1 MSSSHLH
8 TSQKN
13 DNNNINTNERYYC
26 YRHKLDLKRNSMN
39 SNESTMLENL
49 QQMPT
54 EEKQT
59 IEQILSLF
67 SKLSLKSRNTAL
79 EGLLHQCCSTQLSF
93 LSNRLED
100 LNRIDFI
107 AYIPEELSLHI
118 LSYLDATSLCRAAQV
133 SKTWKLLAD
142 DDQVWHKLCEQHID
156 KKCYKCGWGLPLLEK
171 RKHMNKRKIL
181 QNPSPPSSPP
191 PSSTH
196 NIKRETKRLC
206 TASLRSAL
214 NWRSGTYNTRVLKGH
229 RDGVTCL
236 QFNEEKNILISG
248 SYDATVRIWDIET
261 GENVRTLKGH
271 WNCVKTLQF
280 DDVKLVTGSLDH
292 TIKLWNYKTGQCI
305 RTFRGHMGGVN
316 SIHFNER
323 ILASGSADCTVRV
336 WNFTSCVQYALRG
349 HTDRVNCVRI
359 YKQSRVL
366 SSSDDCT
373 IRVWDLPTKTCVRV
387 FKGHILQI
395 PSIEFA
401 SLSMFSKMFS
411 SVHQESNNNNVDYG
425 SNNNGDDGDS
435 IVEQRC
441 GGGNH
446 ENEDL
451 PIIVSGS
458 LDNTIKIWCF
468 QSGKCCKTLFGHLEG
483 VWTLALDKLRLVS
496 GSQDNLVKIWDKD
509 TGHDLH
515 TLEGHSQPVT
525 CVALSDT
532 KIISGSDDKE
542 IRIWDF
548 KV

>member
-1 MSSSHLH
+1 MPYSQLH
-8 TSQKN
+8 TLQKN
-13 DNNNINTNERYYC
+13 DNNNINTNKRYYC

-59 IEQILSLF
+59 IEQISSLF
-67 SKLSLKSRNTAL
+67 SKLSLKSRNIAL

-107 AYIPEELSLHI
+107 AHLPEELSLHI
-118 LSYLDATSLCRAAQV
+118 LSYLDATSLCHAAQV
-133 SKTWKLLAD
+133 SKPWKLLAD

-171 RKHMNKRKIL
+171 RKHMNRRRIL
-181 QNPSPPSSPP
+181 QNPSP
-191 PSSTH
+191 
-196 NIKRETKRLC
+196 
-206 TASLRSAL
+206 
-214 NWRSGTYNTRVLKGH
+214 
-229 RDGVTCL
+229 
-236 QFNEEKNILISG
+236 
-248 SYDATVRIWDIET
+248 IWDIEKGETVRILT
-261 GENVRTLKGH
+261 GHL
-271 WNCVKTLQF
+271 NCVKTLQF

-305 RTFRGHMGGVN
+305 RTFCGHADGVN

-323 ILASGSADCTVRV
+323 ILASGSADWTVRV
-336 WNFTSCVQYALRG
+336 WDFTSCEQYALRG
-349 HTDRVNCVRI
+349 HTDRVNCVII
-359 YKQSRVL
+359 YKQSQVL

-373 IRVWDLPTKTCVRV
+373 IRVWDLPTKSCVRV
-387 FKGHILQI
+387 FTGHRLQV

-401 SLSMFSKMFS
+401 SLSIID
-411 SVHQESNNNNVDYG
+411 V
-425 SNNNGDDGDS
+425 
-435 IVEQRC
+435 QRC
-441 GGGNH
+441 DGGVH

-468 QSGKCCKTLFGHLEG
+468 QTGKCCKTLFGHLEG
-483 VWTLALDKLRLVS
+483 VWTLALDRLRLVS

-509 TGHDLH
+509 TGYDLH

>member
-1 MSSSHLH
+1 
-8 TSQKN
+8 
-13 DNNNINTNERYYC
+13 
-26 YRHKLDLKRNSMN
+26 
-39 SNESTMLENL
+39 
-49 QQMPT
+49 
-54 EEKQT
+54 
-59 IEQILSLF
+59 
-67 SKLSLKSRNTAL
+67 
-79 EGLLHQCCSTQLSF
+79 
-93 LSNRLED
+93 LED

-107 AYIPEELSLHI
+107 AYIPKELSLHI

-133 SKTWKLLAD
+133 SKSWKLLAD

-171 RKHMNKRKIL
+171 RKHMNKRIIL

-191 PSSTH
+191 PSSTRYLNILDDDNNNNNSLVMTSRPSTSLTSPSTLD

-214 NWRSGTYNTRVLKGH
+214 LYSDDDNNNNNNCQVITTKPWKEIYSERLAVERNWRKGMYNARVLKGH

-236 QFNEEKNILISG
+236 QFNDEKNILISG
-248 SYDATVRIWDIET
+248 SYDATVRIWDIEKGETVRILT
-261 GENVRTLKGH
+261 GHR
-271 WNCVKTLQF
+271 NCVKTLQF
-280 DDVKLVTGSLDH
+280 DDVKLITGSLDH

-305 RTFRGHMGGVN
+305 RTFCGHVDGVN

-323 ILASGSADCTVRV
+323 ILASGSADWTVRV
-336 WNFTSCVQYALRG
+336 WDFTSCEQYALRG
-349 HTDRVNCVRI
+349 HTDRVNCVII
-359 YKQSRVL
+359 YKQSQVL

-373 IRVWDLPTKTCVRV
+373 IRVWDLPTKSCVRV
-387 FKGHILQI
+387 FTGHRLQV

-411 SVHQESNNNNVDYG
+411 SVHQESNNNDG
-425 SNNNGDDGDS
+425 SNNNNDDDGD
-435 IVEQRC
+435 IIDEQRC
-441 GGGNH
+441 DGGIH

>member
-13 DNNNINTNERYYC
+13 DNNNINTNKRYYC
-26 YRHKLDLKRNSMN
+26 YRHKLGLKRNSMN

-79 EGLLHQCCSTQLSF
+79 E
-93 LSNRLED
+93 
-100 LNRIDFI
+100 
-107 AYIPEELSLHI
+107 
-118 LSYLDATSLCRAAQV
+118 DATSLCRAAQV
-133 SKTWKLLAD
+133 SKTWRLLAD

-206 TASLRSAL
+206 TTSLRSAL
-214 NWRSGTYNTRVLKGH
+214 
-229 RDGVTCL
+229 
-236 QFNEEKNILISG
+236 
-248 SYDATVRIWDIET
+248 IWDIET

-271 WNCVKTLQF
+271 WSCVKTLQF

-401 SLSMFSKMFS
+401 SLSMFSK
-411 SVHQESNNNNVDYG
+411 
-425 SNNNGDDGDS
+425 
-435 IVEQRC
+435 IC

>member
-1 MSSSHLH
+1 MPYSQLH
-8 TSQKN
+8 TLQKN
-13 DNNNINTNERYYC
+13 DNNNINTNKRYYC

-54 EEKQT
+54 QEKQT
-59 IEQILSLF
+59 IEQISSLF
-67 SKLSLKSRNTAL
+67 SKLSLKSRNIAL

-107 AYIPEELSLHI
+107 AHLPEELSLHI
-118 LSYLDATSLCRAAQV
+118 LSYLDATSLCHAAQV
-133 SKTWKLLAD
+133 SKPWKLLAD

-156 KKCYKCGWGLPLLEK
+156 KKCYKCE
-171 RKHMNKRKIL
+171 IY
-181 QNPSPPSSPP
+181 S
-191 PSSTH
+191 
-196 NIKRETKRLC
+196 ERL
-206 TASLRSAL
+206 AVER
-214 NWRSGTYNTRVLKGH
+214 NWRKGMYNARVLKGH

-236 QFNEEKNILISG
+236 QFNDEKNILISG
-248 SYDATVRIWDIET
+248 SYDATVRIWDIEKGETVRILT
-261 GENVRTLKGH
+261 GHL
-271 WNCVKTLQF
+271 NCVKTLQF
-280 DDVKLVTGSLDH
+280 DDVKLITGSLDH

-305 RTFRGHMGGVN
+305 RTFCGHADGVN

-323 ILASGSADCTVRV
+323 ILASGSADWTVRV
-336 WNFTSCVQYALRG
+336 WDFTSCEQYALRG
-349 HTDRVNCVRI
+349 HTDRVNCVII
-359 YKQSRVL
+359 YKQSQVL

-373 IRVWDLPTKTCVRV
+373 IRVWDLPTKSCVRV
-387 FKGHILQI
+387 FTGHRLQVPI
-395 PSIEFA
+395 D
-401 SLSMFSKMFS
+401 
-411 SVHQESNNNNVDYG
+411 V
-425 SNNNGDDGDS
+425 
-435 IVEQRC
+435 QRC
-441 GGGNH
+441 DGGVH

-468 QSGKCCKTLFGHLEG
+468 QTGKCCKTLFGHLEG
-483 VWTLALDKLRLVS
+483 VWTLALDRLRLVS

-509 TGHDLH
+509 TGYDLH

>member
-67 SKLSLKSRNTAL
+67 SKLSLKSRNIAL

-107 AYIPEELSLHI
+107 AHLPEELSLHI
-118 LSYLDATSLCRAAQV
+118 LSYLDATSLCHAAQV
-133 SKTWKLLAD
+133 SKPWKLLAD

-156 KKCYKCGWGLPLLEK
+156 KKCYKCG
-171 RKHMNKRKIL
+171 
-181 QNPSPPSSPP
+181 
-191 PSSTH
+191 
-196 NIKRETKRLC
+196 
-206 TASLRSAL
+206 
-214 NWRSGTYNTRVLKGH
+214 H

-236 QFNEEKNILISG
+236 QFNDEKNILISG
-248 SYDATVRIWDIET
+248 SYDATVRIWDIEKGETVRILT
-261 GENVRTLKGH
+261 GHL
-271 WNCVKTLQF
+271 NCVKTLQF
-280 DDVKLVTGSLDH
+280 DDVKLITGSLDH

-305 RTFRGHMGGVN
+305 RTFCGHADGVN

-323 ILASGSADCTVRV
+323 ILASGSADWTVRV
-336 WNFTSCVQYALRG
+336 WDFTSCEQYALRG
-349 HTDRVNCVRI
+349 HTDRVNCVII
-359 YKQSRVL
+359 YKQSQVL

-373 IRVWDLPTKTCVRV
+373 IRVWDLPTKSCVRV
-387 FKGHILQI
+387 FTGHRLQV
-395 PSIEFA
+395 PC
-401 SLSMFSKMFS
+401 
-411 SVHQESNNNNVDYG
+411 
-425 SNNNGDDGDS
+425 DGG
-435 IVEQRC
+435 V
-441 GGGNH
+441 H

-468 QSGKCCKTLFGHLEG
+468 QTGKCCKTLFGHLEG
-483 VWTLALDKLRLVS
+483 VWTLALDRLRLVS

-509 TGHDLH
+509 TGYDLH